1 MPTAFLLSQIDS
13 LFSDMKLG
21 QKNNDSILIPPT
33 KNCLSHE
40 ISTDPIFVKKYF
52 GAKKYAAILSEL
64 RRNLCLTKNPF
75 ETNGNLT
82 VTIVTC

>member
-1 MPTAFLLSQIDS
+1 MLSE
-13 LFSDMKLG
+13 KR
-21 QKNNDSILIPPT
+21 T
-33 KNCLSHE
+33 
-40 ISTDPIFVKKYF
+40 
-52 GAKKYAAILSEL
+52 KKYAAILSEL

>member
-1 MPTAFLLSQIDS
+1 MKYLLTPFS
-13 LFSDMKLG
+13 LRNTLG
-21 QKNNDSILIPPT
+21 T
-33 KNCLSHE
+33 
-40 ISTDPIFVKKYF
+40 
-52 GAKKYAAILSEL
+52 KKYAAILSEL

>member
-1 MPTAFLLSQIDS
+1 MNNHS
-13 LFSDMKLG
+13 LAKLQLRNTLG
-21 QKNNDSILIPPT
+21 Q
-33 KNCLSHE
+33 
-40 ISTDPIFVKKYF
+40 
-52 GAKKYAAILSEL
+52 KKYAAILSEL

>member
-1 MPTAFLLSQIDS
+1 MHTNDKKLWSIRKMGNNTKKLAIKMR
-13 LFSDMKLG
+13 LFNK
-21 QKNNDSILIPPT
+21 
-33 KNCLSHE
+33 
-40 ISTDPIFVKKYF
+40 
-52 GAKKYAAILSEL
+52 AKKYAAILSEL

>member
-1 MPTAFLLSQIDS
+1 MI
-13 LFSDMKLG
+13 
-21 QKNNDSILIPPT
+21 
-33 KNCLSHE
+33 KNCGVLE
-40 ISTDPIFVKKYF
+40 KWETILKKLAIKMRLF
-52 GAKKYAAILSEL
+52 NKAKKYAAILSEL

>member
-1 MPTAFLLSQIDS
+1 MKYLLSPFS
-13 LFSDMKLG
+13 LSNTLG
-21 QKNNDSILIPPT
+21 Q
-33 KNCLSHE
+33 
-40 ISTDPIFVKKYF
+40 
-52 GAKKYAAILSEL
+52 KKYAAILSEL